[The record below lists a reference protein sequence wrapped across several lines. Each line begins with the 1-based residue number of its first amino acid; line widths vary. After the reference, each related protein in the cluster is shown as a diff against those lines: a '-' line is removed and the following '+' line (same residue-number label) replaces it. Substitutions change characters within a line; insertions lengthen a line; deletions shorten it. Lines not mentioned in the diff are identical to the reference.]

1 MKKKNLNNNEDNIF
15 ITEDLTKFRQS
26 IIKELNTQKKAKTL
40 NSFWTLDGLIF
51 TKKIPGRHSS
61 DVSKIL
67 MISSS
72 NLTNF
77 CKKKKKIIN
86 LQLLICL
93 LAVLYLQL
101 HTVFFFL
108 KSLLKKSPCSLV
120 AYQMNIYVIYFILN
134 CTGMKNV

>member
-1 MKKKNLNNNEDNIF
+1 MPFWKVKNSIFMKKKNLKNNKDNIF

-40 NSFWTLDGLIF
+40 NSFWTFHGHIF

-61 DVSKIL
+61 DVYKIL

-77 CKKKKKIIN
+77 CKKKQKKT

-93 LAVLYLQL
+93 LAFLYLQL

-108 KSLLKKSPCSLV
+108 KSC
-120 AYQMNIYVIYFILN
+120 
-134 CTGMKNV
+134 